1 MRLFTLME
9 ASSEYAM
16 CHTKGLTAQ
25 EASEMLKRHA
35 ECFPELD
42 YWVEA
47 DDEDEKQDEPRHY
60 NERAVDGWEDIY
72 SYD

>member
-1 MRLFTLME
+1 MRLFRLME
-9 ASSEYAM
+9 ACSEYAV
-16 CHTKGLTAQ
+16 CHTRGLTEQ
-25 EASEMLKRHA
+25 EASEMLKRHT

-47 DDEDEKQDEPRHY
+47 DDNEEQDEPRHY

-72 SYD
+72 SR